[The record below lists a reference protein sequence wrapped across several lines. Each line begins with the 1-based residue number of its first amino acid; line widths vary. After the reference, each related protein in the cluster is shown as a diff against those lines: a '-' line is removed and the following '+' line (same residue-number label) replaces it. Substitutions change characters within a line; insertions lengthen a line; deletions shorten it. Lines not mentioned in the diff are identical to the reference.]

1 MATAVNCPQYYFNMS
16 DVRPPNEQVSYPGD
30 QPWHVP
36 FLSPP
41 RTPNHDPTSSGS
53 EAETHDP
60 LDKISAVK
68 QHLQYMSKATDWWE
82 SKCDIHGQVMGNLAN
97 KLNKAY
103 AGEVKQALKAKS
115 RSKELESLKLKLEDT
130 KKNALETFTQSEEY
144 NHEMVE
150 CFNNGFEMFRDYASV
165 ISPDHNWSE
174 IDVAGV
180 WQVLNMG
187 SDGMAH
193 HSLVHAARRK
203 DKDMDLLMDL

>member
-1 MATAVNCPQYYFNMS
+1 MATVVNCPQYYFNMS

-36 FLSPP
+36 FPSPP

>member
-1 MATAVNCPQYYFNMS
+1 MS
-16 DVRPPNEQVSYPGD
+16 DVRPPNEHGSYPGD

-36 FLSPP
+36 FPSPP
-41 RTPNHDPTSSGS
+41 PTPNHDPTSSGS
-53 EAETHDP
+53 EAESSDP

-68 QHLQYMSKATDWWE
+68 HDLQYLSKATDWWE
-82 SKCDIHGQVMGNLAN
+82 TKCDIHGQVMGNLAN

-103 AGEVKQALKAKS
+103 AGEVKQTLKANS
-115 RSKELESLKLKLEDT
+115 RSKELESLKLKLEEI
-130 KKNALETFTQSEEY
+130 KKNAVEKFTKSEEY

-165 ISPDHNWSE
+165 ISPDYNWSE
-174 IDVAGV
+174 IDVPGV

-187 SDGMAH
+187 AEGMAH

-203 DKDMDLLMDL
+203 PKDIDLFMDL

>member
-1 MATAVNCPQYYFNMS
+1 MSLFVLLQSAAVNCPQQYLKML
-16 DVRPPNEQVSYPGD
+16 DVRPQNEHVSYPGD

-36 FLSPP
+36 LPSPP

-68 QHLQYMSKATDWWE
+68 HHLQYMSKATDWWE

-115 RSKELESLKLKLEDT
+115 RSKELESLKLKLEDR
-130 KKNALETFTQSEEY
+130 KKNALETFT
-144 NHEMVE
+144 
-150 CFNNGFEMFRDYASV
+150 
-165 ISPDHNWSE
+165 
-174 IDVAGV
+174 
-180 WQVLNMG
+180 
-187 SDGMAH
+187 
-193 HSLVHAARRK
+193 
-203 DKDMDLLMDL
+203 

>member
-1 MATAVNCPQYYFNMS
+1 
-16 DVRPPNEQVSYPGD
+16 
-30 QPWHVP
+30 
-36 FLSPP
+36 
-41 RTPNHDPTSSGS
+41 
-53 EAETHDP
+53 
-60 LDKISAVK
+60 
-68 QHLQYMSKATDWWE
+68 
-82 SKCDIHGQVMGNLAN
+82 MGNLAN

-165 ISPDHNWSE
+165 IAPDHNWSE

-180 WQVLNMG
+180 WQAYCPTLEYDEDWKINPQAQNHQFCLLQEASHACMQP
-187 SDGMAH
+187 SQLH
-193 HSLVHAARRK
+193 PRSTSLVKSQTSCHLCYLPISVASAGRV
-203 DKDMDLLMDL
+203 

>member
-1 MATAVNCPQYYFNMS
+1 MS
-16 DVRPPNEQVSYPGD
+16 DVRPPNEHGSYPGD

-36 FLSPP
+36 FPSPP
-41 RTPNHDPTSSGS
+41 PTPNHDPTSSGS
-53 EAETHDP
+53 EAESSDP

-68 QHLQYMSKATDWWE
+68 HDLQYLSKATDWWE
-82 SKCDIHGQVMGNLAN
+82 TKCDIHGQVMGNLAN

-103 AGEVKQALKAKS
+103 AGEVKQTLKANS
-115 RSKELESLKLKLEDT
+115 RSKELESLKLKLEER
-130 KKNALETFTQSEEY
+130 KKNAVEKFTKSEEY

-165 ISPDHNWSE
+165 ISPDYNWSE

-187 SDGMAH
+187 AEGMAH
-193 HSLVHAARRK
+193 HSLVHAVRRK
-203 DKDMDLLMDL
+203 HKDIDLFMDL